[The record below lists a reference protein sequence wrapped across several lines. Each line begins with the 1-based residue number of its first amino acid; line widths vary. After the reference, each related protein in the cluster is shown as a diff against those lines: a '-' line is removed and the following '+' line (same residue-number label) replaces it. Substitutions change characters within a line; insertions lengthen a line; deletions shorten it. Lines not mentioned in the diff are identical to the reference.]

1 MSIFNDDYPVEVTLS
16 IKDLLP
22 GGKFKGG
29 QGLTYQQALDADAE
43 AGSVVY
49 PNVGEWIKISQFNRI
64 IIIDDGSVF
73 SIKNKTP
80 KVATLHALDYDK
92 FGGDDFDETLRCY
105 LLTNPIILS
114 SLANIKEIKALRLA
128 YEGNDL
134 ELQPEVNLY
143 CRNNFHDE
151 KYKILCSPFVDP
163 NGHLI
168 YYLREAAKFKI
179 FELEISWV
187 NTKASYI
194 KKLLGVSL
202 IYDNSGETR

>member
-1 MSIFNDDYPVEVTLS
+1 MVNEEYATMSIFNDDYPVEVTLA

-29 QGLTYQQALDADAE
+29 QGLTYQQALDADTE

-49 PNVGEWIKISQFNRI
+49 PNVGEWIKVSQFNRI

-80 KVATLHALDYDK
+80 KVA
-92 FGGDDFDETLRCY
+92 
-105 LLTNPIILS
+105 
-114 SLANIKEIKALRLA
+114 IKALRLA
-128 YEGNDL
+128 YEGNNL

-151 KYKILCSPFVDP
+151 KHKILCSPFVDP

-194 KKLLGVSL
+194 SKLLGVSL